1 MSFEVEKQNDIVGQ
15 RKRLEDGLAQKV
27 PKSAVKS
34 TPLYVCISRICSK
47 FSYTCE
53 KEHKTQV
60 TKRVGSLVYSMLLCI
75 LIRKNFF
82 SKYKITP
89 RYIRPQY

>member
-1 MSFEVEKQNDIVGQ
+1 MVQQ
-15 RKRLEDGLAQKV
+15 RIRLEDGLAQKV

-60 TKRVGSLVYSMLLCI
+60 SV
-75 LIRKNFF
+75 RKESVLYF
-82 SKYKITP
+82 TP
-89 RYIRPQY
+89 